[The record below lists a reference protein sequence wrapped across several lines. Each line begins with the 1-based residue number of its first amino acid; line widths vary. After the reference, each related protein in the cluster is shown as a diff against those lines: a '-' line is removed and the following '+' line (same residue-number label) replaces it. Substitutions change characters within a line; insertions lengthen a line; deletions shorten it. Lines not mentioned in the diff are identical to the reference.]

1 MGRILAIDYG
11 TKRVGIAES
20 DDLKIIAFP
29 LTTVHSKDLI
39 DFLKKYHQQ
48 NTIEA
53 LVVGEPKRLNN
64 EPTDVTEL
72 INQFVVHLQRKFPQI
87 PVHRIDERFTS
98 KIATQSIQ
106 QSTLSKKKKQDK
118 SLVDTISAT
127 LILQSFLQN
136 YPNV

>member
-1 MGRILAIDYG
+1 M
-11 TKRVGIAES
+11 
-20 DDLKIIAFP
+20 
-29 LTTVHSKDLI
+29 LTRQH
-39 DFLKKYHQQ
+39 
-48 NTIEA
+48 
-53 LVVGEPKRLNN
+53 
-64 EPTDVTEL
+64 
-72 INQFVVHLQRKFPQI
+72 QFVVHLQRKFPQI

-136 YPNV
+136 YPNL